1 MEKRAQ
7 NMSSGAAERG
17 NAQTTARCWGAA
29 TRTPWCPLTR
39 PTTTTTPQP
48 QGGNRTHL
56 RNSVRAQFRANAA
69 LTDAGAI
76 DAAKAAAVRG
86 LSNFMFHEAQRLA
99 QADAA
104 GVGDPKHDG

>member
-1 MEKRAQ
+1 M
-7 NMSSGAAERG
+7 
-17 NAQTTARCWGAA
+17 
-29 TRTPWCPLTR
+29 
-39 PTTTTTPQP
+39 
-48 QGGNRTHL
+48 
-56 RNSVRAQFRANAA
+56 RAQFRANAA